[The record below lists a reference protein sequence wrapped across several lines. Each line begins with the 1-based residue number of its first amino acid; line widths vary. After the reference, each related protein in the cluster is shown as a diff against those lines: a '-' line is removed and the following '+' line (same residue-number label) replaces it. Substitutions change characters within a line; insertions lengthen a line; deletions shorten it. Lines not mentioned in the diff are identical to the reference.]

1 MFGLSL
7 FEFIIIVIVAT
18 IVIKPKDMPEVVY
31 FVAKLAIRLRRFLS
45 GIKAKYQK
53 FEDEIG
59 LAKIKEKINQEL
71 LLEDLGR
78 QNETIINNAS
88 NSQILQEIQQNQ
100 SAPIANNQDPHSLE
114 IAEEEPFDSNLN
126 ENNQQLFLELKNKL
140 IIDDNVLIVDVY
152 GQSHLIPQGHIAK
165 NKNFLELVELQEIAE
180 LNYKN
185 LPLSL
190 PHKSQDP
197 PPSSPPHKSQDPE

>member
-7 FEFIIIVIVAT
+7 FEFIIILIVAT

-31 FVAKLAIRLRRFLS
+31 FVAKLAIRLRRFIS

-59 LAKIKEKINQEL
+59 LAKIKETINQEL
-71 LLEDLGR
+71 LLEDLEK
-78 QNETIINNAS
+78 QHKTSVNNTS
-88 NSQILQEIQQNQ
+88 NSQIFHEIQQNQ
-100 SAPIANNQDPHSLE
+100 SAPIITNQDLHSLE
-114 IAEEEPFDSNLN
+114 FAKEESEEESFDNNLN
-126 ENNQQLFLELKNKL
+126 QNNQRLFLELKNKL

-180 LNYKN
+180 LNCNNLESQKN
-185 LPLSL
+185 
-190 PHKSQDP
+190 
-197 PPSSPPHKSQDPE
+197 

>member
-7 FEFIIIVIVAT
+7 FEFIIILIVAT

-31 FVAKLAIRLRRFLS
+31 FVAKLAIRLRRFIS

-71 LLEDLGR
+71 MLEDLEN
-78 QNETIINNAS
+78 QYKTSINNDVA
-88 NSQILQEIQQNQ
+88 NSQIPQEIQQNQ
-100 SAPIANNQDPHSLE
+100 PAPIAINHDTQSLE
-114 IAEEEPFDSNLN
+114 FAKEESFDGNLN
-126 ENNQQLFLELKNKL
+126 RNNQQLFLELKNKL
-140 IIDDNVLIVDVY
+140 IIDGNVLIVDVY
-152 GQSHLIPQGHIAK
+152 GQSHLIPQNHIAK

-180 LNYKN
+180 LNCKN
-185 LPLSL
+185 LN
-190 PHKSQDP
+190 QC
-197 PPSSPPHKSQDPE
+197 QN

>member
-7 FEFIIIVIVAT
+7 FEFIIIIIVAT

-45 GIKAKYQK
+45 GIKEKYQK

-71 LLEDLGR
+71 LLEDLGK
-78 QNETIINNAS
+78 QHKTTVNNLS
-88 NSQILQEIQQNQ
+88 NSQIFQEIQQNQ
-100 SAPIANNQDPHSLE
+100 STPIANNQDSYSLE
-114 IAEEEPFDSNLN
+114 IAEEESFDNNLDQ
-126 ENNQQLFLELKNKL
+126 NNRQLFLELRNKL

-180 LNYKN
+180 LNCKN
-185 LPLSL
+185 LSIQNQSELVNEKVGDLDKDLVS
-190 PHKSQDP
+190 K
-197 PPSSPPHKSQDPE
+197 

>member
-7 FEFIIIVIVAT
+7 FEFIIILIVAT

-31 FVAKLAIRLRRFLS
+31 FVAKLAIRLRRFIS

-59 LAKIKEKINQEL
+59 LAKIKETINQEL
-71 LLEDLGR
+71 LLEDLEK
-78 QNETIINNAS
+78 QHKTSVNNTS
-88 NSQILQEIQQNQ
+88 NSQIFHEIQQNQ
-100 SAPIANNQDPHSLE
+100 SAPIITNQDLHSLE
-114 IAEEEPFDSNLN
+114 FAKEESEEESFDNNLN
-126 ENNQQLFLELKNKL
+126 QNNQRLFLELKNKL

-165 NKNFLELVELQEIAE
+165 NKSFLELVELQEISE
-180 LNYKN
+180 LNCNNLESQKN
-185 LPLSL
+185 
-190 PHKSQDP
+190 
-197 PPSSPPHKSQDPE
+197 

>member
-7 FEFIIIVIVAT
+7 FEFIIILIVAT

-59 LAKIKEKINQEL
+59 LAKIKETINQEL
-71 LLEDLGR
+71 LLEDLEK
-78 QNETIINNAS
+78 QHKTSVNNAL
-88 NSQILQEIQQNQ
+88 NGQIFHEIQQDKAT
-100 SAPIANNQDPHSLE
+100 SIANNQDSLSLE
-114 IAEEEPFDSNLN
+114 IIEEESFDSNLN
-126 ENNQQLFLELKNKL
+126 QNNQQLFLELKNKL

-165 NKNFLELVELQEIAE
+165 NKNFLELVELKEIAE
-180 LNYKN
+180 LNCNNLESQKN
-185 LPLSL
+185 QL
-190 PHKSQDP
+190 KNDE
-197 PPSSPPHKSQDPE
+197 KD